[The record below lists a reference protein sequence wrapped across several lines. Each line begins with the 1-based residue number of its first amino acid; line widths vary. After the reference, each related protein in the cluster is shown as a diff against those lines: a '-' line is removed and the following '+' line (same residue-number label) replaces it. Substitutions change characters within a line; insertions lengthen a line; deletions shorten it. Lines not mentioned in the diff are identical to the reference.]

1 MSEENGN
8 ILDFGSIDFTP
19 AWAKKGA
26 GVSVG
31 KIRPES
37 DGAREAGRGDRPRK
51 PLDAR
56 DGRKPRSE
64 MRPFGGDRK
73 AFGDRKPFGGRKPSG
88 DRPRFEERPR
98 PLDCEVKI
106 LPETKALGTIIRKL
120 QGDAHAYKLKE
131 LAYFFLDNPQSIL
144 LKITPRTAPTSQTSQ
159 TSQTFQ
165 TSQTS
170 QTFFQCKAC
179 GFASTREED
188 VLSHALTAHL
198 GDYYDAKVIDCE
210 PPKGSFNCVAKC
222 GLSGVLL
229 GPPNIHEFNA
239 TVKEMI
245 RTKYPNLSEDQYRA
259 HIEMVRDPEAIEEW
273 RKGATKKTVFF
284 AKGQADVEGAAQMT
298 REQAEGEFRRTI
310 LPSLLDRPKH
320 LMITADV
327 AQKSPVKP
335 LVWAVN
341 DAIQAERRTPAGM
354 CFALRGAFHH
364 RKLHFFRANDARG
377 PEFVSG
383 LEYKAFD
390 AEHAIPELARAAK
403 FVAEHPCCDK
413 SEFPTD
419 DPEFEQHLNW
429 LVTTGHVV
437 AFTNGVFSAVEK
449 YPKYGPQWKKR
460 AKVEK
465 KAAEKSEEKPA
476 AMPAAMPAALN
487 AEVAEEGRRGEEEKP
502 NPCESVKSVDQQNS
516 DVESSA
522 NPCESVK
529 SVDQQNSDVASSA
542 NPCASMKSVDQNS
555 EAEEEV
561 KKDETA
567 PVVAE

>member
-8 ILDFGSIDFTP
+8 ILDLGSFDFTP
-19 AWAKKGA
+19 AWAKTDAK
-26 GVSVG
+26 VNVG
-31 KIRPES
+31 KIRPEG
-37 DGAREAGRGDRPRK
+37 DRGMERGDRPRK
-51 PLDAR
+51 P
-56 DGRKPRSE
+56 
-64 MRPFGGDRK
+64 F
-73 AFGDRKPFGGRKPSG
+73 G

-98 PLDCEVKI
+98 PLACEVKV

-120 QGDAHAYKLKE
+120 QGDAHAYKLKD
-131 LAYFFLDNPQSIL
+131 LAYFFLDNPQSVL
-144 LKITPRTAPTSQTSQ
+144 LKITPKAPESSNAQTPKHPNV
-159 TSQTFQ
+159 
-165 TSQTS
+165 

-188 VLSHALTAHL
+188 VLAHALAAHL
-198 GDYYDAKVIDCE
+198 GDYYDAKEIECE
-210 PPKGSFNCVAKC
+210 PPKGNFNCVAKC

-239 TVKEMI
+239 TVREMV
-245 RTKYPNLSEDQYRA
+245 RTRYPEMSEEQYRA
-259 HIEMVRDPEAIEEW
+259 HIEMVRDADAIEEW

-284 AKGQADVEGAAQMT
+284 AKGQAEVEGAAQLT

-310 LPSLLDRPKH
+310 LPSLLERPKS

-341 DAIQAERRTPAGM
+341 DAIQAERRAPAAM

-377 PEFVSG
+377 PEFVTG
-383 LEYKAFD
+383 VEYKPFD
-390 AEHAIPELARAAK
+390 AAHAIPELARAAT
-403 FVAEHPCCDK
+403 FVAENPCCDK
-413 SEFPTD
+413 SEFPAD

-449 YPKYGPQWKKR
+449 FPKYGPQWKKR
-460 AKVEK
+460 GMKGKKVEVEGGGGERK
-465 KAAEKSEEKPA
+465 EETPCSTSTSKLEPGEKGLEAGEK
-476 AMPAAMPAALN
+476 
-487 AEVAEEGRRGEEEKP
+487 V
-502 NPCESVKSVDQQNS
+502 VK
-516 DVESSA
+516 
-522 NPCESVK
+522 
-529 SVDQQNSDVASSA
+529 
-542 NPCASMKSVDQNS
+542 
-555 EAEEEV
+555 EEEV
-561 KKDETA
+561 KDETA